1 MKLLPEWR
9 AVLVRVWSVRLI
21 AIAVVL
27 DGLSTAF
34 PYLQDTFG
42 LPTGTFAALSGIIS
56 AAAILARLVVQDNVP
71 AKAAPSQTLAID
83 TPDEVES

>member
-9 AVLVRVWSVRLI
+9 AVLVRIWSIRLI

-42 LPTGTFAALSGIIS
+42 LPTGTFECNAHNSH
-56 AAAILARLVVQDNVP
+56 RDH
-71 AKAAPSQTLAID
+71 PSF
-83 TPDEVES
+83 PDHRNGLCPSSRSKTSS